1 MPKIRFAW
9 SSKCSWAYTPGQLVA
24 SLLEVPPGSHRFLR
38 VLLIYSIARER
49 CRWEVTDTSETV
61 IRIWTLIGSSSLE
74 SLARP
79 PTQPSKSVGR
89 TGILS
94 HRLPPKIPTLGSGFP
109 CWVYFVVITF
119 LVDGGL
125 INKTRVSKTWLNFK
139 HKVTS

>member
-1 MPKIRFAW
+1 MPFPMSAANLQL
-9 SSKCSWAYTPGQLVA
+9 CPGKM
-24 SLLEVPPGSHRFLR
+24 PGVGGGR
-38 VLLIYSIARER
+38 V
-49 CRWEVTDTSETV
+49 VTDASETV

-74 SLARP
+74 SLAGP

-89 TGILS
+89 TGMLS

-109 CWVYFVVITF
+109 QRAYFVVMTF
-119 LVDGGL
+119 LVDGWL